1 MADGYALVT
10 KARDIKEQAS
20 SVGPVVK
27 KALFFLPKMRLD
39 LVFHQ
44 LFTRGL
50 RC

>member
-1 MADGYALVT
+1 MADGYSMAA
-10 KARDIKEQAS
+10 KARDIKEQAG
-20 SVGPVVK
+20 SVWPVVK

-39 LVFHQ
+39 LLFHQ